1 MLTLLEC
8 LGLVAGTLTTFSF
21 LPQAIKILRTRDV
34 SAISL
39 VMYSAFC
46 SGVFLWLVFGI
57 VIGSISLVLTNAI
70 TLLFATSILYLKITI
85 ERQKKLN
92 PSASQ

>member
-70 TLLFATSILYLKITI
+70 KLLFATSIFFL
-85 ERQKKLN
+85 
-92 PSASQ
+92 